1 MILRFDTPDG
11 SEASDDSLYDIL
23 TGRTPVPRL
32 PDSDGPDMDDSLLAE
47 QQLVTEDEGYRM
59 SFEDTFRGKMREE
72 GERRGKIELDE
83 SGLDEMF

>member
-1 MILRFDTPDG
+1 M
-11 SEASDDSLYDIL
+11 
-23 TGRTPVPRL
+23 PRL
-32 PDSDGPDMDDSLLAE
+32 PDNDGSDMDDGEGPDMDDSLLAE

-72 GERRGKIELDE
+72 GERRRGRSVLDESGLDESRLDE